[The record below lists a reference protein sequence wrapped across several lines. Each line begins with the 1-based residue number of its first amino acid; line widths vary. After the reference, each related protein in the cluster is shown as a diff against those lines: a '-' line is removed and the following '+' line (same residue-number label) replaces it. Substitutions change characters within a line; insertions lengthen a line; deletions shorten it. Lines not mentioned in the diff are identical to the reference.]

1 MTLDLDTFLTA
12 LYTTVDDLYQQ
23 HFAQHKPHRRGRRPE
38 LTDSEVLTL
47 TICSQWFGTSE
58 RRFIRYATEHWRSYF
73 PKLLSQSAY
82 NRRSRDLAGVLVRL
96 VRVVAHE
103 LRAYAAPYQAMDI
116 VPVPLMRRCRGRRK
130 RLFPTEA
137 GMGRGGSDRD
147 WYYGC
152 KLLVSCTPEGAFTG
166 FALAP
171 ASTEERWVADAF
183 LCWRADELAYP
194 LDVDDLP
201 SPYRSNGRRYVGPT
215 GPLWPRSGAGAPSG
229 VPYIA
234 DNGFFGSWWQRHWRE
249 DYGAVV
255 FTTKNY
261 SGADA
266 SSSKRQHSSRKQ
278 IVETVNAHLEMDFG
292 LHFPGARSKW
302 GLLTRIAAKIAA
314 MNLGIWLNR
323 RFHRPSLALGTLFNC

>member
-23 HFAQHKPHRRGRRPE
+23 HIVQHKPRRRGRRPE

-47 TICSQWFGTSE
+47 TICSQWFGVSE
-58 RRFIRYATEHWRSYF
+58 RVFIRYAREHWRGYF
-73 PKLLSQSAY
+73 PNLLSQSAY
-82 NRRSRDLAGVLVRL
+82 NRRSRDLAGVLVHL
-96 VRVVAHE
+96 VGVVAHK
-103 LRAYAAPYQAMDI
+103 LRAYAAPYQALDI
-116 VPVPLMRRCRGRRK
+116 VPVPLMRRCRGRRR

-137 GMGRGGSDRD
+137 GMGKGGSDRD

-152 KLLVSCTPEGAFTG
+152 KLLVSCTPEGVSTG
-166 FALAP
+166 FMVAP
-171 ASTEERWVADAF
+171 ASTEDRWVADAF
-183 LCWRADELAYP
+183 LCWRADEWAYP

-201 SPYRSNGRRYVGPT
+201 NRRNGKRYVGHT
-215 GPLWPRSGAGAPSG
+215 GPVWPRSGAGSQSG

-234 DNGFFGSWWQRHWRE
+234 DNGFFGAFWQRHWRD
-249 DYGAVV
+249 DYGALV

-261 SGADA
+261 VGANA
-266 SSSKRQHSSRKQ
+266 LISKRQHSRWKQ
-278 IVETVNAHLEMDFG
+278 IVETMNGHLEHTFR

-323 RFHRPSLALGTLFNC
+323 YFDRRSLALGTLFNC